1 MPLISTIIANKKNRN
16 HTKEN
21 DYEIN
26 IEAVPVKGKFL
37 IHRIGKSVEYAIYKL
52 TNKINNKVY
61 IGVTS
66 VDPVARWQAGKGYKP
81 NIYLTKDIE
90 KYGWINFKKEII
102 AYANDRY
109 DAAEIEIYLINKYSS
124 SNPENGYNKSSGGE
138 RIGIRYSDEIRKHM
152 SEAHTGLKET
162 IETKRKKSNKIIAI
176 KDNDLYIC
184 DSAKLFGDF
193 VESTKDYVKN
203 CLRKPCRIKDYK
215 VYYFSKEKRDD
226 IINKKLQDPYSKGR
240 NHIDVS
246 RYLDKYL
253 NESTGIISDNKYNI
267 KYLIYSDNIDGYRIV
282 DKNE

>member
-1 MPLISTIIANKKNRN
+1 MTLISTIIVNKKNRN

-26 IEAVPVKGKFL
+26 IEPVPINGKFM
-37 IHRIGKSVEYAIYKL
+37 IHRIGKPVEYAIYKL

-61 IGVTS
+61 IGATS
-66 VDPVARWQAGKGYKP
+66 VDPVARWQGGKGYRL
-81 NIYLTKDIE
+81 NIPLSEDIE

-102 AYANDRY
+102 AYSNNADDAFFSERYFISKYNSNDLN
-109 DAAEIEIYLINKYSS
+109 I
-124 SNPENGYNKSSGGE
+124 GYNKSIGGE
-138 RIGIRYSDEIRKHM
+138 TVGLKYDMETRKRM
-152 SEAHTGLKET
+152 SESHTGLKET

-193 VESTKDYVKN
+193 VGSTKDYVKN
-203 CLRKPCRIKDYK
+203 CLRRPCKLKDYN

-226 IINKKLQDPYSKGR
+226 IINKKLQKPYSKGI

-253 NESTGIISDNKYNI
+253 NESTDIISDNKYNI
-267 KYLIYSDNIDGYRIV
+267 KYLIYSDNVSGYEIV
-282 DKNE
+282 NEI